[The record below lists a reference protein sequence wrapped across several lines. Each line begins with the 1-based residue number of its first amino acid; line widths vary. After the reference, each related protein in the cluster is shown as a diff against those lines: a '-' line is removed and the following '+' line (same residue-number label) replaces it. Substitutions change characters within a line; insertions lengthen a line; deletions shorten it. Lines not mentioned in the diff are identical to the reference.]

1 MKRRLVTSM
10 IALVLLAVVS
20 ASPASAAAP
29 SGSGR
34 VGVSV
39 VPRSM
44 VVCTVVD
51 QDHVDMRS
59 NAPWRLTM
67 LTQTGTSSIN
77 GVPTRGDVIRIE
89 LPAGT
94 EAWWVELDS
103 ARK

>member
-1 MKRRLVTSM
+1 MKRRLLTSV

-34 VGVSV
+34 VDVSV
-39 VPRSM
+39 VPRSK

-51 QDHVDMRS
+51 QDHVDLRS
-59 NAPWRLTM
+59 NAPWRLTL
-67 LTQTGTSSIN
+67 LTRTGTLSVN
-77 GVPTRGDVIRIE
+77 GVPTRGDVVRIE

-103 ARK
+103 TRK